1 MRRAPLLTLLA
12 CATFL
17 GAGAAGAQSA
27 LFTARSTD
35 YPHTLW
41 AGLDL
46 RITEI
51 QRGEQ
56 WSAFSLEEKK
66 GEQSASAA
74 ARFFACV
81 STSLAKQRGYSSVA
95 YLVGSQ
101 PRVEDTGADQK
112 YVWLTAFEKTPTGDV
127 PGTVSELRGVIAK
140 IDRRYGVKG
149 TEGVVP
155 VKVEDFLRAFTCP
168 AFVAPRR
175 R

>member
-1 MRRAPLLTLLA
+1 MRRPDLLTLLA
-12 CATFL
+12 CAIFL
-17 GAGAAGAQSA
+17 GSGAAAAQNARFS
-27 LFTARSTD
+27 ARSTD

-46 RITEI
+46 KITEI

-95 YLVGSQ
+95 YLVGSR
-101 PRVEDTGADQK
+101 PRVEDTGVDQK
-112 YVWLTAFEKTPTGDV
+112 YVWLTAFEKTPTDNV
-127 PGTVSELRGVIAK
+127 SGTVSELRGVIAK
-140 IDRRYGVKG
+140 IDRRYGVTG

-168 AFVAPRR
+168 AFLPQRAR
-175 R
+175 

>member
-1 MRRAPLLTLLA
+1 MRRPD
-12 CATFL
+12 FL
-17 GAGAAGAQSA
+17 SVLVCVVALGSAAAQA
-27 LFTARSTD
+27 QNARFTARSTD

-46 RITEI
+46 KITEI
-51 QRGEQ
+51 QRGDQ

-66 GEQSASAA
+66 GEQNGSAA

-95 YLVGSQ
+95 YLVGSK
-101 PRVEDTGADQK
+101 PRVDDTGIDQK
-112 YVWLTAFEKTPTGDV
+112 YVWLTAFEKTPTENV
-127 PGTVSELRGVIAK
+127 SGTVSELRGVIAR

-168 AFVAPRR
+168 AFVPRPR
-175 R
+175 

>member
-1 MRRAPLLTLLA
+1 MRPSDLVTLLA
-12 CATFL
+12 CAL
-17 GAGAAGAQSA
+17 VLCCSAARADNARFSA
-27 LFTARSTD
+27 RATD

-46 RITEI
+46 KITEI
-51 QRGEQ
+51 QRGDQ
-56 WSAFSLEEKK
+56 WSAFALEEKK

-95 YLVGSQ
+95 YLVGSK
-101 PRVEDTGADQK
+101 PRVEDAGLDQK
-112 YVWLTAFEKTPTGDV
+112 YVWLTAFEKTPTENV
-127 PGTVSELRGVIAK
+127 SGTVSELRGVIAK

-168 AFVAPRR
+168 AFVRRPR
-175 R
+175 